1 MLLSTTPLLFATA
14 VNVAAALSMRTLASR
29 APEALDAEPEGVT
42 VLKPLCGLD
51 AGLADNLRSF
61 FAQDHPRFELLF
73 GVEGED
79 DPAVSVVKM
88 LMREHPHVRA
98 RLVIHRGSRGI
109 NPKVSN
115 LRATLEARPP
125 SYDLLL
131 ISDSN
136 ARVLPSYVRQ
146 MHAVMRAQDAG
157 LVCSLVTGVDDR
169 TLGATLDNSAM
180 NSDVSPSLAL
190 LNLARIH
197 PAVLGKS
204 MLFRR
209 SVFEALG
216 GFESVASLLAEDYVI
231 GRMFAE
237 AGYRVAIAPERVR
250 SPIVDST
257 VRSFVQRQLRW
268 AAMRWKLAPSSS
280 ISEPLTRP
288 LGALLLALAMGAPLA
303 LACAWAAALMVV
315 RDGYFHCASRGRRG
329 LGRALVSAPLRELLS
344 LWVALA
350 APFVRDV
357 CWRNKRVRL
366 SAGTRLYVRP
376 ARPIRRRHPSPT

>member
-1 MLLSTTPLLFATA
+1 
-14 VNVAAALSMRTLASR
+14 
-29 APEALDAEPEGVT
+29 
-42 VLKPLCGLD
+42 
-51 AGLADNLRSF
+51 
-61 FAQDHPRFELLF
+61 
-73 GVEGED
+73 
-79 DPAVSVVKM
+79 
-88 LMREHPHVRA
+88 
-98 RLVIHRGSRGI
+98 
-109 NPKVSN
+109 
-115 LRATLEARPP
+115 
-125 SYDLLL
+125 
-131 ISDSN
+131 
-136 ARVLPSYVRQ
+136 

-237 AGYRVAIAPERVR
+237 AGYRIAIAPERVR

-280 ISEPLTRP
+280 ISEPMTRP

-303 LACAWAAALMVV
+303 LACLWAAVLMVL

-376 ARPIRRRHPSPT
+376 PRPIRRRHPSPT

>member
-14 VNVAAALSMRTLASR
+14 VNVAAALSMRALAARS
-29 APEALDAEPEGVT
+29 PERLDELEGVT

-98 RLVIHRGSRGI
+98 RLVIHRGARGI

-115 LRATLEARPP
+115 LRATLDARPP

-136 ARVLPSYVRQ
+136 ARVRPSYLRQ
-146 MHAVMRAQDAG
+146 MHEVMRAQDAG

-237 AGYRVAIAPERVR
+237 AGYRIAIAPERVR

-268 AAMRWKLAPSSS
+268 AAMRWKLAPTSS

-288 LGALLLALAMGAPLA
+288 LGALLLSLAMGAPLG
-303 LACAWAAALMVV
+303 LACLWAAALMLA

-329 LGRALVSAPLRELLS
+329 LGRALVSAPLREVLS
-344 LWVALA
+344 LWVAFA

-376 ARPIRRRHPSPT
+376 PRPIRRRHPSPT